1 MLGARECA
9 TVLPVKTLVLLRH
22 AKAES
27 ESDLGD
33 HMRALAAKGREQAR
47 ALGSLIHAETGDIDT
62 VLVSSAL
69 RTKETY
75 RLLAADDAQ
84 WPAGSSLDDLYEAG
98 PREVLN
104 VLAGVG
110 EESGSVLV
118 VGHEPTMSSLAHL
131 LHDAKDELAQQI
143 RLGVPTATA
152 CVLDVPVAW
161 NELDRNT
168 CHLRAVLRPDIS

>member
-1 MLGARECA
+1 M
-9 TVLPVKTLVLLRH
+9 KTLVLLRH

-33 HMRALAAKGREQAR
+33 HMRALSAKGRDQAR
-47 ALGSLIHAETGDIDT
+47 ELAALIHAESGDVDA

-75 RLLAADDAQ
+75 RLLAGQ
-84 WPAGSSLDDLYEAG
+84 GESWPAGTSLDALYEAG
-98 PREVLN
+98 PREVMD
-104 VLAGVG
+104 VLAEHDEDTGTIMI
-110 EESGSVLV
+110 

-131 LHDAKDELAQQI
+131 LHDAKDELGQQI

-152 CVLDVPVAW
+152 CVLDVPVPW
-161 NELDRNT
+161 SELDRNT
-168 CHLRAVLRPDIS
+168 CHVRAVVRPA